1 MVNVKFK
8 KWLAACIVSMGI
20 VCSAGVT
27 AFAYTG
33 EGTPTEQGTE
43 APTPIPEQTPAPQE
57 GQTEEGTPFSV
68 PGNGQIL
75 DDKNN
80 DSTKQFLTVQ
90 TKNGN
95 TFFLVLDRSSSTEN
109 VYMLSMVD
117 ENDLAEFVP
126 EKKPQ
131 TAPPSVVIPET
142 EKKPEAEKP
151 EKKADKAENQTGAL
165 LAIGLL
171 AAGGAG
177 AYYYFK
183 VAKPKKAET
192 DAEDEDLEFYNGPY
206 INEDAEDAEEIV
218 QETFIK
224 LWETRDK
231 IKVELN
237 FNTYITTIAKNLIY
251 DMFRKKLVEQRY
263 YQKFQSLIQ
272 EQLAVENELFRKN
285 LQEVMF
291 DSINKLSEQQREV
304 MMLKCKGF
312 NNDEIAELLGI
323 SKRTVEAHLNK
334 AYKKL
339 RQDLGEVRYYS
350 FLLFF

>member
-1 MVNVKFK
+1 MFLQKQIFMVSDECTLLKQFK
-8 KWLAACIVSMGI
+8 SGERE
-20 VCSAGVT
+20 
-27 AFAYTG
+27 AFDRLFKMY
-33 EGTPTEQGTE
+33 
-43 APTPIPEQTPAPQE
+43 APQL
-57 GQTEEGTPFSV
+57 GYFC
-68 PGNGQIL
+68 L
-75 DDKNN
+75 R
-80 DSTKQFLTVQ
+80 
-90 TKNGN
+90 
-95 TFFLVLDRSSSTEN
+95 LVR
-109 VYMLSMVD
+109 
-117 ENDLAEFVP
+117 
-126 EKKPQ
+126 Q
-131 TAPPSVVIPET
+131 
-142 EKKPEAEKP
+142 
-151 EKKADKAENQTGAL
+151 
-165 LAIGLL
+165 
-171 AAGGAG
+171 
-177 AYYYFK
+177 
-183 VAKPKKAET
+183 
-192 DAEDEDLEFYNGPY
+192 
-206 INEDAEDAEEIV
+206 EDAEEIV
-218 QETFIK
+218 QETFI
-224 LWETRDK
+224 
-231 IKVELN
+231 N

>member
-1 MVNVKFK
+1 ME
-8 KWLAACIVSMGI
+8 L
-20 VCSAGVT
+20 
-27 AFAYTG
+27 
-33 EGTPTEQGTE
+33 E
-43 APTPIPEQTPAPQE
+43 
-57 GQTEEGTPFSV
+57 
-68 PGNGQIL
+68 IL
-75 DDKNN
+75 K
-80 DSTKQFLTVQ
+80 TIIEKTLGRTVDP
-90 TKNGN
+90 
-95 TFFLVLDRSSSTEN
+95 L
-109 VYMLSMVD
+109 
-117 ENDLAEFVP
+117 
-126 EKKPQ
+126 
-131 TAPPSVVIPET
+131 T
-142 EKKPEAEKP
+142 EKTTFV
-151 EKKADKAENQTGAL
+151 DDLGMDSLDFFQML
-165 LAIGLL
+165 I
-171 AAGGAG
+171 
-177 AYYYFK
+177 
-183 VAKPKKAET
+183 
-192 DAEDEDLEFYNGPY
+192 DLEETYD
-206 INEDAEDAEEIV
+206 IHIDAEDAEEIV

-339 RQDLGEVRYYS
+339 RQDLGGVRYYS

>member
-20 VCSAGVT
+20 VCSTGAT

-131 TAPPSVVIPET
+131 TETPSVVIPET

-151 EKKADKAENQTGAL
+151 EKKADKAET
-165 LAIGLL
+165 
-171 AAGGAG
+171 
-177 AYYYFK
+177 
-183 VAKPKKAET
+183 
-192 DAEDEDLEFYNGPY
+192 
-206 INEDAEDAEEIV
+206 
-218 QETFIK
+218 
-224 LWETRDK
+224 
-231 IKVELN
+231 
-237 FNTYITTIAKNLIY
+237 
-251 DMFRKKLVEQRY
+251 
-263 YQKFQSLIQ
+263 
-272 EQLAVENELFRKN
+272 EN
-285 LQEVMF
+285 
-291 DSINKLSEQQREV
+291 
-304 MMLKCKGF
+304 
-312 NNDEIAELLGI
+312 
-323 SKRTVEAHLNK
+323 
-334 AYKKL
+334 
-339 RQDLGEVRYYS
+339 
-350 FLLFF
+350 

>member
-1 MVNVKFK
+1 MQCRCDSI
-8 KWLAACIVSMGI
+8 CIYRRRN
-20 VCSAGVT
+20 T
-27 AFAYTG
+27 DRT
-33 EGTPTEQGTE
+33 
-43 APTPIPEQTPAPQE
+43 
-57 GQTEEGTPFSV
+57 
-68 PGNGQIL
+68 GNGSAYSDTGADTSTTGGTDGRRNPVFCSGEWQIL

-131 TAPPSVVIPET
+131 TDPPSVVIPET

-206 INEDAEDAEEIV
+206 INEDAEDAEET
-218 QETFIK
+218 E
-224 LWETRDK
+224 E
-231 IKVELN
+231 
-237 FNTYITTIAKNLIY
+237 
-251 DMFRKKLVEQRY
+251 
-263 YQKFQSLIQ
+263 
-272 EQLAVENELFRKN
+272 
-285 LQEVMF
+285 
-291 DSINKLSEQQREV
+291 
-304 MMLKCKGF
+304 
-312 NNDEIAELLGI
+312 
-323 SKRTVEAHLNK
+323 
-334 AYKKL
+334 
-339 RQDLGEVRYYS
+339 
-350 FLLFF
+350 

>member
-20 VCSAGVT
+20 VCSTGAT

-131 TAPPSVVIPET
+131 TAPPVCGHSGNR
-142 EKKPEAEKP
+142 EKTGGRKAREKS
-151 EKKADKAENQTGAL
+151 
-165 LAIGLL
+165 
-171 AAGGAG
+171 
-177 AYYYFK
+177 
-183 VAKPKKAET
+183 
-192 DAEDEDLEFYNGPY
+192 
-206 INEDAEDAEEIV
+206 
-218 QETFIK
+218 
-224 LWETRDK
+224 R
-231 IKVELN
+231 
-237 FNTYITTIAKNLIY
+237 
-251 DMFRKKLVEQRY
+251 
-263 YQKFQSLIQ
+263 
-272 EQLAVENELFRKN
+272 
-285 LQEVMF
+285 
-291 DSINKLSEQQREV
+291 
-304 MMLKCKGF
+304 
-312 NNDEIAELLGI
+312 
-323 SKRTVEAHLNK
+323 
-334 AYKKL
+334 
-339 RQDLGEVRYYS
+339 
-350 FLLFF
+350 

>member
-20 VCSAGVT
+20 VCSTGAT

-33 EGTPTEQGTE
+33 EGTPTEQGMET
-43 APTPIPEQTPAPQE
+43 PTPIPEQTPAPQE

-126 EKKPQ
+126 EKKSQ
-131 TAPPSVVIPET
+131 TETPSVVIPET
-142 EKKPEAEKP
+142 EKKPEAEK
-151 EKKADKAENQTGAL
+151 QTGVL

-171 AAGGAG
+171 AAGGVG
-177 AYYYFK
+177 ACYYFK
-183 VAKPKKAET
+183 VVKPKKAET

-206 INEDAEDAEEIV
+206 INEDEDTEDAEET
-218 QETFIK
+218 E
-224 LWETRDK
+224 E
-231 IKVELN
+231 
-237 FNTYITTIAKNLIY
+237 
-251 DMFRKKLVEQRY
+251 
-263 YQKFQSLIQ
+263 
-272 EQLAVENELFRKN
+272 
-285 LQEVMF
+285 
-291 DSINKLSEQQREV
+291 
-304 MMLKCKGF
+304 
-312 NNDEIAELLGI
+312 
-323 SKRTVEAHLNK
+323 
-334 AYKKL
+334 
-339 RQDLGEVRYYS
+339 
-350 FLLFF
+350 

>member
-126 EKKPQ
+126 EKKP
-131 TAPPSVVIPET
+131 
-142 EKKPEAEKP
+142 EAEKP

-206 INEDAEDAEEIV
+206 INEDAEDAEET
-218 QETFIK
+218 E
-224 LWETRDK
+224 E
-231 IKVELN
+231 
-237 FNTYITTIAKNLIY
+237 
-251 DMFRKKLVEQRY
+251 
-263 YQKFQSLIQ
+263 
-272 EQLAVENELFRKN
+272 
-285 LQEVMF
+285 
-291 DSINKLSEQQREV
+291 
-304 MMLKCKGF
+304 
-312 NNDEIAELLGI
+312 
-323 SKRTVEAHLNK
+323 
-334 AYKKL
+334 
-339 RQDLGEVRYYS
+339 
-350 FLLFF
+350 

>member
-20 VCSAGVT
+20 VCSTGAT

-117 ENDLAEFVP
+117 ENDLAEFVS

-131 TAPPSVVIPET
+131 TETPSVVIPET

-206 INEDAEDAEEIV
+206 INEDEDIEDAEET
-218 QETFIK
+218 E
-224 LWETRDK
+224 E
-231 IKVELN
+231 
-237 FNTYITTIAKNLIY
+237 
-251 DMFRKKLVEQRY
+251 
-263 YQKFQSLIQ
+263 
-272 EQLAVENELFRKN
+272 
-285 LQEVMF
+285 
-291 DSINKLSEQQREV
+291 
-304 MMLKCKGF
+304 
-312 NNDEIAELLGI
+312 
-323 SKRTVEAHLNK
+323 
-334 AYKKL
+334 
-339 RQDLGEVRYYS
+339 
-350 FLLFF
+350 

>member
-1 MVNVKFK
+1 MKVKFK

-20 VCSAGVT
+20 VCSTGAT

-33 EGTPTEQGTE
+33 EGTPPGQGTE
-43 APTPIPEQTPAPQE
+43 TPTPIPEQTPAPQE

-131 TAPPSVVIPET
+131 TETPSVVIPET

-151 EKKADKAENQTGAL
+151 EKKADKAENQTGVL

-192 DAEDEDLEFYNGPY
+192 L
-206 INEDAEDAEEIV
+206 
-218 QETFIK
+218 
-224 LWETRDK
+224 
-231 IKVELN
+231 
-237 FNTYITTIAKNLIY
+237 
-251 DMFRKKLVEQRY
+251 
-263 YQKFQSLIQ
+263 SLIH
-272 EQLAVENELFRKN
+272 
-285 LQEVMF
+285 
-291 DSINKLSEQQREV
+291 I
-304 MMLKCKGF
+304 
-312 NNDEIAELLGI
+312 
-323 SKRTVEAHLNK
+323 
-334 AYKKL
+334 
-339 RQDLGEVRYYS
+339 
-350 FLLFF
+350 

>member
-20 VCSAGVT
+20 VCSTSVT

-43 APTPIPEQTPAPQE
+43 APTPIPEQTSAPQE

-131 TAPPSVVIPET
+131 TEPPSVLIPET

-206 INEDAEDAEEIV
+206 INEDTEDAEET
-218 QETFIK
+218 E
-224 LWETRDK
+224 E
-231 IKVELN
+231 
-237 FNTYITTIAKNLIY
+237 
-251 DMFRKKLVEQRY
+251 
-263 YQKFQSLIQ
+263 
-272 EQLAVENELFRKN
+272 
-285 LQEVMF
+285 
-291 DSINKLSEQQREV
+291 
-304 MMLKCKGF
+304 
-312 NNDEIAELLGI
+312 
-323 SKRTVEAHLNK
+323 
-334 AYKKL
+334 
-339 RQDLGEVRYYS
+339 
-350 FLLFF
+350 

>member
-1 MVNVKFK
+1 M
-8 KWLAACIVSMGI
+8 AGSCIVSMGI
-20 VCSAGVT
+20 VCSTSAT

-43 APTPIPEQTPAPQE
+43 APTPIPEQTLAPQE

-68 PGNGQIL
+68 SGNGQIL

-95 TFFLVLDRSSSTEN
+95 TFFSCFRPIQSTEN

-131 TAPPSVVIPET
+131 TEPPSVVIPET
-142 EKKPEAEKP
+142 EKKPEQKSQR
-151 EKKADKAENQTGAL
+151 KKQNKAENQMGAL
-165 LAIGLL
+165 LAISLL

-206 INEDAEDAEEIV
+206 INEDTEDAEET
-218 QETFIK
+218 E
-224 LWETRDK
+224 E
-231 IKVELN
+231 
-237 FNTYITTIAKNLIY
+237 
-251 DMFRKKLVEQRY
+251 
-263 YQKFQSLIQ
+263 
-272 EQLAVENELFRKN
+272 
-285 LQEVMF
+285 
-291 DSINKLSEQQREV
+291 
-304 MMLKCKGF
+304 
-312 NNDEIAELLGI
+312 
-323 SKRTVEAHLNK
+323 
-334 AYKKL
+334 
-339 RQDLGEVRYYS
+339 
-350 FLLFF
+350 

>member
-1 MVNVKFK
+1 M
-8 KWLAACIVSMGI
+8 AGSCIVSMGI

-131 TAPPSVVIPET
+131 TETPSVVIPET
-142 EKKPEAEKP
+142 EKNRRQKS
-151 EKKADKAENQTGAL
+151 Q
-165 LAIGLL
+165 
-171 AAGGAG
+171 
-177 AYYYFK
+177 
-183 VAKPKKAET
+183 
-192 DAEDEDLEFYNGPY
+192 
-206 INEDAEDAEEIV
+206 
-218 QETFIK
+218 
-224 LWETRDK
+224 
-231 IKVELN
+231 
-237 FNTYITTIAKNLIY
+237 
-251 DMFRKKLVEQRY
+251 RKKQIR
-263 YQKFQSLIQ
+263 QKIRRVHCLQSVYLWQAALEPITILRLQ
-272 EQLAVENELFRKN
+272 NRK
-285 LQEVMF
+285 
-291 DSINKLSEQQREV
+291 
-304 MMLKCKGF
+304 
-312 NNDEIAELLGI
+312 
-323 SKRTVEAHLNK
+323 
-334 AYKKL
+334 
-339 RQDLGEVRYYS
+339 RQKQMPKMKI
-350 FLLFF
+350 